1 MQNQV
6 DPDFAARVAQYERN
20 RENGLVFQAQGTVGG
35 VMPISQP
42 SKRRIRWIPAVVF
55 AGLVFVVL
63 KASALHI
70 MGISSYNSS
79 LTRLTASSAPVDR
92 ALGYIL
98 RPDAASIQI
107 ALVINRVQHRLL
119 REMRLSQ

>member
-6 DPDFAARVAQYERN
+6 DPDFAARVAQYESN
-20 RENGLVFQAQGTVGG
+20 RESGLVFQAEGTVGG
-35 VMPISQP
+35 VVPISQP
-42 SKRRIRWIPAVVF
+42 SKRRIRWIPALVF
-55 AGLVFVVL
+55 AGLMFVIL

-79 LTRLTASSAPVDR
+79 LARLTASSAPVDR

-107 ALVINRVQHRLL
+107 AMVFNKVQHRML
-119 REMRLSQ
+119 REMGL